1 MHNSCKPA
9 NILTHLRNITIL
21 WSDTHTH
28 NFYNLSLLHLTQA
41 GHAVSG
47 GSQQLQVR
55 RSRWSEGD
63 RLYTLQTGKC
73 CVHTRFP
80 WHLASHGPSQHMLV
94 RGILAYQIE
103 SGPAG
108 QNGQSRKEKM
118 MRSDTTTRARSVG
131 QWFSALAAHWNNLG
145 AFLKIWMP
153 NSCPPPRDSVLIVMG
168 CGLDSGI
175 F

>member
-1 MHNSCKPA
+1 MEWH
-9 NILTHLRNITIL
+9 
-21 WSDTHTH
+21 THTH
-28 NFYNLSLLHLTQA
+28 TQFLQSLSPPHLTQA
-41 GHAVSG
+41 GHAVSCD
-47 GSQQLQVR
+47 SQQLQVR

-63 RLYTLQTGKC
+63 RLYTLQMWKC

-118 MRSDTTTRARSVG
+118 MRSDTTTCARSVR
-131 QWFSALAAHWNNLG
+131 QWFSALAGCPLEQPG
-145 AFLKIWMP
+145 FFLKIWMP
-153 NSCPPPRDSVLIVMG
+153 SSCTPDILS
-168 CGLDSGI
+168 
-175 F
+175 